1 MFAYVG
7 SRTTRERNARGEGIS
22 VYEVDKVSGKMQLIQ
37 VVGGLVNPSYLAL
50 NRSCTRLYCVHGDT
64 FDASV
69 FSINKENGTI
79 QHLQTISCGGK
90 NPVHLA
96 LDPSEKWLIVAN
108 HLSHNVS
115 VLPVLANGLL
125 GNVIQTML
133 LEGEPGPHRK
143 EQPFSKP
150 HFSIFDPSGRFVL
163 VPDKGLDC
171 IFSFEFSNGVLRS
184 LATPPAVARE
194 GAGPRHIAFHPSG
207 IYAYAINELD
217 STVTAY
223 YFNKKS
229 GALSAFQVLPSL
241 IDTFTGTSRGAAI
254 EVSRNGQF
262 VYASNRGANNIASFQ
277 LDETTGRLQF
287 IDTFASGGKTPR
299 FFTQSPN
306 GKHLFVLNED
316 SDSIEVLPTMQGS
329 GILGAPLTTLANP
342 SPVCMVFGHSSNYYQ
357 PAFKNAL

>member
-7 SRTTRERNARGEGIS
+7 SRTTRERNARGKGIS
-22 VYEVDKVSGKMQLIQ
+22 VYEVDEVSGKMQLLQI
-37 VVGGLVNPSYLAL
+37 VGGLVNPAYLTL
-50 NRSCTRLYCVHGDT
+50 NRACTHLYCVHGDT
-64 FDASV
+64 SDASV

-96 LDPSEKWLIVAN
+96 LDPSEKWLIIAN

-115 VLPVLANGLL
+115 VLPVFANGLL

-150 HFSIFDPSGRFVL
+150 HFNIFDPSGRFVL
-163 VPDKGLDC
+163 VPDKGLDR

-223 YFNKKS
+223 YLNKKS
-229 GALSAFQVLPSL
+229 GELSAFQVLPSL
-241 IDTFTGTSRGAAI
+241 NDTFTGTSRGAAI

-262 VYASNRGANNIASFQ
+262 VYASNRGADNIASFQ

-306 GKHLFVLNED
+306 GKLLFVLNED
-316 SDSIEVLPTMQGS
+316 SDSIQVLPIDQS
-329 GILGAPLTTLANP
+329 NGILGVPVTTAVSA
-342 SPVCMVFGHSSNYYQ
+342 SPVCMVFTD
-357 PAFKNAL
+357 KNASCFM